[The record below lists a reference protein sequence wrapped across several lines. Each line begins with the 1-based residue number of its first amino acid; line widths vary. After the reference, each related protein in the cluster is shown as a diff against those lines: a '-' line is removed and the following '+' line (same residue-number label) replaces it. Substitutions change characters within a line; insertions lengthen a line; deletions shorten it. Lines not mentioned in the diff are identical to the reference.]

1 MKRVSARLLCKLLRV
16 TSLAL
21 CLLLVLCLD
30 GTVSHADTQV
40 TINQIRYSLD
50 TSGLTAEVMGGKPVN
65 GSLTIPGIIQYNGQT
80 YRVTSIA
87 AKAFAD
93 QYLGAKLSLAEGLLS
108 IGESAFAG
116 CMALKGDITIPDSV
130 ISMGESAFDGAYVS
144 SAYVLTLGKGLTAL
158 PRKAFANIWGWGIK
172 GIIFRGTQYSDIA
185 ADAFSGS
192 DFYET
197 TVPVTVHGA
206 YGSMDA
212 LLAGALTNGFSVTYL
227 DPDAK
232 NAAWLQAQID
242 AAPDGVETTIALS
255 ANVLAEQTIV
265 VPGGKNIR
273 LVNQDGTGT
282 IAAAKTLNV
291 LFLVENG
298 AVLALDGTDDTA
310 LRLLGSEVSK
320 SFTGNLLTVEKG
332 ASVYLK
338 HATLS
343 GSKRITAQE
352 AAAVFVNGYF
362 NMSGGVIE
370 NCQSNTVLGGTVTVR
385 AGAKMDMTGG
395 TIRNNQNLAPNG
407 GGGGILV
414 YAWSEADKNAELNI
428 SGDALI
434 TGNIAAMQGGGVC
447 GIGNVSINMSGG
459 KIIGNESDGTGTKNG
474 YGGGLSISV
483 AMNDSQIF
491 ASDAKFHMTGGEISK
506 NKANKS
512 GGGVYINTSGAV
524 LEGGRI
530 SDNTAGGRGG
540 GIYVSVKPYTAR
552 LYNVLVTENTAYT
565 MGGGIWLCPTGS
577 LETYVT
583 NGGAIFE
590 NATRDRDGA
599 GDDLAFVSGEGKLT
613 LADRMLGG
621 GACFWY
627 RDGGVYNNNPAY
639 ISSTGKV
646 DSSIPRF
653 DPANPVGPYTAI
665 EHGAENY
672 ALKSMPEKNAKTLA
686 EREAKLIISGNAA
699 GFGGGIGSN
708 GGVIIGTQEEYVV
721 NVQKIWDEKTPE
733 DSQKELT
740 IYLMIDGLALE
751 PMKLNQ
757 GNGWKASYCRLPKPE
772 GRIRYSVAE
781 DPVPEGFAPEYRE
794 EPLQDGILN
803 VTILNHYRPGSG
815 EDIPPT
821 GDDTPLGLA
830 LFLFVISA
838 SGLALSFAS
847 RRRGSKQN

>member
-40 TINQIRYSLD
+40 TLNQIRYSLD

-172 GIIFRGTQYSDIA
+172 GIIFRGAQYSDIA
-185 ADAFSGS
+185 ADAFSDS
-192 DFYET
+192 EFYET
-197 TVPVTVHGA
+197 PVPVTVHGA

-273 LVNQDGTGT
+273 LVNQDGTRT
-282 IAAAKTLNV
+282 IAAAKRLNV

-395 TIRNNQNLAPNG
+395 T
-407 GGGGILV
+407 
-414 YAWSEADKNAELNI
+414 SETIKTLRQTAE
-428 SGDALI
+428 
-434 TGNIAAMQGGGVC
+434 AA
-447 GIGNVSINMSGG
+447 
-459 KIIGNESDGTGTKNG
+459 
-474 YGGGLSISV
+474 
-483 AMNDSQIF
+483 AF
-491 ASDAKFHMTGGEISK
+491 
-506 NKANKS
+506 
-512 GGGVYINTSGAV
+512 
-524 LEGGRI
+524 
-530 SDNTAGGRGG
+530 
-540 GIYVSVKPYTAR
+540 
-552 LYNVLVTENTAYT
+552 LY
-565 MGGGIWLCPTGS
+565 M
-577 LETYVT
+577 
-583 NGGAIFE
+583 
-590 NATRDRDGA
+590 
-599 GDDLAFVSGEGKLT
+599 
-613 LADRMLGG
+613 
-621 GACFWY
+621 
-627 RDGGVYNNNPAY
+627 
-639 ISSTGKV
+639 
-646 DSSIPRF
+646 
-653 DPANPVGPYTAI
+653 
-665 EHGAENY
+665 HGA
-672 ALKSMPEKNAKTLA
+672 
-686 EREAKLIISGNAA
+686 
-699 GFGGGIGSN
+699 
-708 GGVIIGTQEEYVV
+708 
-721 NVQKIWDEKTPE
+721 
-733 DSQKELT
+733 
-740 IYLMIDGLALE
+740 
-751 PMKLNQ
+751 
-757 GNGWKASYCRLPKPE
+757 KP
-772 GRIRYSVAE
+772 I
-781 DPVPEGFAPEYRE
+781 
-794 EPLQDGILN
+794 
-803 VTILNHYRPGSG
+803 
-815 EDIPPT
+815 
-821 GDDTPLGLA
+821 
-830 LFLFVISA
+830 
-838 SGLALSFAS
+838 
-847 RRRGSKQN
+847 KMQN

>member
-273 LVNQDGTGT
+273 LVNQDGTRT

-320 SFTGNLLTVEKG
+320 SFTGNLLMVEKG
-332 ASVYLK
+332 ASVY
-338 HATLS
+338 
-343 GSKRITAQE
+343 
-352 AAAVFVNGYF
+352 
-362 NMSGGVIE
+362 
-370 NCQSNTVLGGTVTVR
+370 
-385 AGAKMDMTGG
+385 
-395 TIRNNQNLAPNG
+395 
-407 GGGGILV
+407 
-414 YAWSEADKNAELNI
+414 
-428 SGDALI
+428 
-434 TGNIAAMQGGGVC
+434 
-447 GIGNVSINMSGG
+447 
-459 KIIGNESDGTGTKNG
+459 
-474 YGGGLSISV
+474 
-483 AMNDSQIF
+483 
-491 ASDAKFHMTGGEISK
+491 
-506 NKANKS
+506 
-512 GGGVYINTSGAV
+512 
-524 LEGGRI
+524 
-530 SDNTAGGRGG
+530 
-540 GIYVSVKPYTAR
+540 
-552 LYNVLVTENTAYT
+552 
-565 MGGGIWLCPTGS
+565 
-577 LETYVT
+577 
-583 NGGAIFE
+583 
-590 NATRDRDGA
+590 
-599 GDDLAFVSGEGKLT
+599 
-613 LADRMLGG
+613 
-621 GACFWY
+621 
-627 RDGGVYNNNPAY
+627 
-639 ISSTGKV
+639 
-646 DSSIPRF
+646 
-653 DPANPVGPYTAI
+653 
-665 EHGAENY
+665 
-672 ALKSMPEKNAKTLA
+672 
-686 EREAKLIISGNAA
+686 
-699 GFGGGIGSN
+699 
-708 GGVIIGTQEEYVV
+708 
-721 NVQKIWDEKTPE
+721 
-733 DSQKELT
+733 
-740 IYLMIDGLALE
+740 
-751 PMKLNQ
+751 
-757 GNGWKASYCRLPKPE
+757 
-772 GRIRYSVAE
+772 
-781 DPVPEGFAPEYRE
+781 
-794 EPLQDGILN
+794 
-803 VTILNHYRPGSG
+803 
-815 EDIPPT
+815 
-821 GDDTPLGLA
+821 
-830 LFLFVISA
+830 
-838 SGLALSFAS
+838 
-847 RRRGSKQN
+847 

>member
-273 LVNQDGTGT
+273 LVNQDGTRT
-282 IAAAKTLNV
+282 IAAAKRLNV

-407 GGGGILV
+407 GGGILV

-434 TGNIAAMQGGGVC
+434 TGNMAAMQG
-447 GIGNVSINMSGG
+447 
-459 KIIGNESDGTGTKNG
+459 
-474 YGGGLSISV
+474 
-483 AMNDSQIF
+483 
-491 ASDAKFHMTGGEISK
+491 
-506 NKANKS
+506 
-512 GGGVYINTSGAV
+512 
-524 LEGGRI
+524 
-530 SDNTAGGRGG
+530 
-540 GIYVSVKPYTAR
+540 
-552 LYNVLVTENTAYT
+552 
-565 MGGGIWLCPTGS
+565 
-577 LETYVT
+577 
-583 NGGAIFE
+583 
-590 NATRDRDGA
+590 
-599 GDDLAFVSGEGKLT
+599 
-613 LADRMLGG
+613 
-621 GACFWY
+621 
-627 RDGGVYNNNPAY
+627 GGVYNNNPAY

-653 DPANPVGPYTAI
+653 DSANPVGPYTAI

-757 GNGWKASYCRLPKPE
+757 ENGWKASYCRLPKPE

-794 EPLQDGILN
+794 EPLQDGTLN

-838 SGLALSFAS
+838 SGLALSFVS